1 MGYWTSLPFALL
13 VAGAAVKGSLLIAF
27 QHTQAE
33 GLWPWVSYYDPA
45 AMWFADVVNKA
56 LPFQPGRCF
65 PTPIEVRLFDVS
77 LAVGFG
83 LECMVAGVIVC
94 GLWALKAR

>member
-1 MGYWTSLPFALL
+1 MGYWTGLPFALL
-13 VAGAAVKGSLLIAF
+13 VAGAAVKGSLLIAWH
-27 QHTQAE
+27 HTQEE

-45 AMWFADVVNKA
+45 ATWFALVVNQA
-56 LPFQPGRCF
+56 LPFQRCF
-65 PTPIEVRLFDVS
+65 STPVEGRLFDVS